1 MRRKKIALIGGG
13 QIGSTIA
20 LLVTQM
26 QLGDVIILDTVE
38 NLNPI
43 RGKALDISAL
53 RPHSGFDVDIT
64 PTSNYEDISD
74 SDVVVITAGV
84 ARKPN
89 MSREDLLEINM
100 SIIKNVALN
109 VAKHAPEAVV
119 VITTNPV
126 DTVSQ
131 AFHHFSGFPKER
143 VVGLSGALDTSR
155 FQNFISM
162 ETGLSVKD
170 ISCMVMGGHGPTMIP
185 LVRTAA
191 VGGIPITSLL
201 SQEKIEAIVER
212 TRNAGTEIVELLGNG
227 SAYFSS
233 AAAIVEMVESI
244 ILNKHRLIASSV
256 LCEGEYD
263 IDGYFIGVP
272 CVLGSH
278 GVERIIEIEL
288 TTVERQMLDD
298 TFKAVRQ
305 SVDAVDFA
313 MI

>member
-26 QLGDVIILDTVE
+26 QLGDVIILDLPDKLDPVK
-38 NLNPI
+38 
-43 RGKALDISAL
+43 GKSLDISAL

-64 PTSNYEDISD
+64 PTSDYSDIVD
-74 SDVVVITAGV
+74 SDVVVVTAGLP
-84 ARKPN
+84 RRPN
-89 MSREDLLEINM
+89 MTREDLLEVNQK
-100 SIIKNVALN
+100 IIKDVAEQ
-109 VAKHAPEAVV
+109 VAKHAPEAYVV
-119 VITTNPV
+119 VTTNPV
-126 DTVSQ
+126 DTMTC
-131 AFHHFSGFPKER
+131 AFYKYSGFPKNQ

-170 ISCMVMGGHGPTMIP
+170 VSCMVMGGHGPTMIP
-185 LVRTAA
+185 LVRTAN

-201 SQEKIEAIVER
+201 SPEKIEEIVER
-212 TRNAGTEIVELLGNG
+212 TRNAGTEIVQYLGSG
-227 SAYFSS
+227 SAYYSS

-244 ILNKHRLIASSV
+244 ILDKHRVIASSV
-256 LCEGEYD
+256 LCEGEYG

-272 CVLGSH
+272 CVLGSN

-288 TTVERQMLDD
+288 TKHEREMLDK
-298 TFKAVRQ
+298 TFAAVKE
-305 SVDAVDFA
+305 SVEISKL
-313 MI
+313 M